1 MRSVAM
7 EYPQDEVARNLDDE
21 YFFGKDLL
29 VCPLTLEDGTSRE
42 VYLPEGT
49 WYNFFTGEKIEGG
62 RRLVL
67 EADWNEMLVFAREG
81 ALVPLA
87 KPVQCVTEY
96 TMFEITVK
104 NYGKPT
110 GSCKLYEDDFVSF
123 NYEKDGSK
131 KEIIITADEN
141 GNFIASGAKTS
152 TKYHFL
158 NCIVKD

>member
-1 MRSVAM
+1 M
-7 EYPQDEVARNLDDE
+7 
-21 YFFGKDLL
+21 
-29 VCPLTLEDGTSRE
+29 
-42 VYLPEGT
+42 
-49 WYNFFTGEKIEGG
+49 
-62 RRLVL
+62 L

-123 NYEKDGSK
+123 NYGSLAAK
-131 KEIIITADEN
+131 KQINVIVGDN
-141 GNFIASGAKTS
+141 GEFIASGAKSS